1 MGKADARKLSPEVQ
15 QQLRNH
21 AIHLRKKGWKYKTIS
36 EAVGVHFYTVAKWC
50 NAYNKG
56 GDKAIRIQKRGRKD
70 GMNRTLST
78 DQEAKIRQSIRDKC
92 PEQLKLP
99 FALWTRR
106 AIQQLIKR
114 LFSVNMP
121 IRTVGEYLKRWGYTP
136 QKPLRCAYE
145 QNPKAVQ
152 KWMEEEYPSIQAKA
166 KEEKAEI
173 HWGEGGGMYNVNC
186 SPLVASCVF
195 VGNVARLDGG
205 GMYNKDCS
213 PNVINCTF
221 SGNDAVLGLGGG
233 IYNWCGAAPTVT
245 NCILWANTAAAYCGS
260 PYSKEI
266 CGSPGNPAVT
276 YCDVQDGY
284 PGTGNI
290 NADPLFFDPTNGD
303 FRLTAK
309 SPGLDAGNNTAVPV
323 GITED
328 FEGESRMIDDP
339 TVADTGNGTAPIVD
353 MGADERSASG
363 PIAPIPEVATIVLMG
378 VGLVALG
385 GFVWYR
391 RQKATALV

>member
-78 DQEAKIRQSIRDKC
+78 DQEAKIRKSIRDKC

-173 HWGEGGGMYNVNC
+173 HWGDETGLRNDSQHGRSYAPRGKTPAMLI
-186 SPLVASCVF
+186 PAK
-195 VGNVARLDGG
+195 RER
-205 GMYNKDCS
+205 
-213 PNVINCTF
+213 INLI
-221 SGNDAVLGLGGG
+221 S
-233 IYNWCGAAPTVT
+233 TVT
-245 NCILWANTAAAYCGS
+245 NQGKVRFMVYQNTM
-260 PYSKEI
+260 
-266 CGSPGNPAVT
+266 
-276 YCDVQDGY
+276 
-284 PGTGNI
+284 
-290 NADPLFFDPTNGD
+290 NADTHIKFLK
-303 FRLTAK
+303 RLIK
-309 SPGLDAGNNTAVPV
+309 DAGRKVFLILDNLRVHHSKVVKEWLANHNDKIEVFFLPSYSPELNPDEYLNCDLKAGVHS
-323 GITED
+323 GIPARTC
-328 FEGESRMIDDP
+328 SQLKTKTISHLRMIQKR
-339 TVADTGNGTAPIVD
+339 ADRVKKYFHHPK
-353 MGADERSASG
+353 
-363 PIAPIPEVATIVLMG
+363 IAYA
-378 VGLVALG
+378 A
-385 GFVWYR
+385 
-391 RQKATALV
+391 